1 MKRVTIKD
9 VAVAAGVSP
18 ATVSLVLREEPRIS
32 SATRDRV
39 HDAMRRLGY
48 VYDRRAAIMRTQR
61 SMTIGLVVT
70 NVRNPYFAELAMALE
85 VELNDN
91 RFVLLQGY
99 SHDERTR
106 EDRLLETMV
115 EHRVDGIVLLPSKD
129 TPAADLNARLNGTPH
144 VLVAR
149 RVPDHEADYVGVDN
163 VRAGRML
170 GEHLASQGHER
181 VAFLGGPSPSIA
193 RAERERGLR
202 AGLKRHSVTLPKKL
216 SIPSVA
222 DRPGGIAAVQQ
233 LLELGPAPEAIAC
246 YSDVVAFGVIA
257 ALRAAGLEPG
267 RDVAVGSFDDTPEAA
282 VQHPALTSV
291 ATFPERVGAE
301 ASRLLL
307 ERIAVPDLAPRE
319 VILEPSLSIRESS
332 TSFEPVR
339 AA

>member
-1 MKRVTIKD
+1 
-9 VAVAAGVSP
+9 
-18 ATVSLVLREEPRIS
+18 
-32 SATRDRV
+32 
-39 HDAMRRLGY
+39 
-48 VYDRRAAIMRTQR
+48 
-61 SMTIGLVVT
+61 
-70 NVRNPYFAELAMALE
+70 
-85 VELNDN
+85 
-91 RFVLLQGY
+91 
-99 SHDERTR
+99 
-106 EDRLLETMV
+106 
-115 EHRVDGIVLLPSKD
+115 VLLPSKD

-149 RVPDHEADYVGVDN
+149 RVPDHDADYVGVDN

-170 GEHLASQGHER
+170 GEHLASHGHER

-202 AGLKRHSVTLPKKL
+202 AGLKRHGVTLSKKL

-222 DRPGGIAAVQQ
+222 DRPGGVAAVQQ
-233 LLELGPAPEAIAC
+233 LLEIGPAPEAIAC
-246 YSDVVAFGVIA
+246 YSDVVAFGVIS

-267 RDVAVGSFDDTPEAA
+267 RDIAVGSFDDTPEAA

-307 ERIAVPDLAPRE
+307 ERIDVPDLAPRE
-319 VILEPSLSIRESS
+319 VVLEPRLSIRESS